1 MDIARALAMSPA
13 MGTTGTLIALKNR
26 TLGPVVQLFVEDA
39 REIAMSS
46 ALDPQSDIEHQAC
59 TFGLFRS

>member
-1 MDIARALAMSPA
+1 